1 MAHANGRHW
10 LAVALQIGFDEF
22 WVAYGSWLRV
32 HIGGRITGRKVV
44 ASRMLKL
51 GTQRRQALG
60 DPGVD
65 CFERIGIFTLQAL
78 QGVAPI
84 RIIPPRC
91 RRHRHVRPVVPQR
104 EVLGPGWKVH
114 AAPPKL
120 QIWVGTRGTRA
131 RSRAVARHRP
141 RCACGSPG
149 LAPFRRGLCAVR
161 RGRRQVGLA
170 TPSPTPN
177 HRASIAGGTLGHHR
191 IPDGTEWRGLEATDA

>member
-78 QGVAPI
+78 KALHQSGSS
-84 RIIPPRC
+84 
-91 RRHRHVRPVVPQR
+91 RR
-104 EVLGPGWKVH
+104 G
-114 AAPPKL
+114 
-120 QIWVGTRGTRA
+120 
-131 RSRAVARHRP
+131 AVATATSAPLSLSAKSSGLGGRYTR
-141 RCACGSPG
+141 RRRSSRSGSEPGEPEHAPG
-149 LAPFRRGLCAVR
+149 LWLGTARVAHVEARAWRRFGEASVLFGGDGGKWALLLPALRLTIGL
-161 RGRRQVGLA
+161 
-170 TPSPTPN
+170 P
-177 HRASIAGGTLGHHR
+177 
-191 IPDGTEWRGLEATDA
+191 